1 MTFCKT
7 PCVVKDKRTIWR
19 LSIISD
25 FFRAAVNFI
34 RMFILTMFSAE
45 KTDNYKKGY
54 GAGKK
59 WDGGPG
65 GGGPGGGG
73 RGPYGGGGGG
83 GDGSRGPR
91 TLSDI
96 RSNDHSMFSPC
107 LWILLRL
114 STLYSDD
121 ALTDEYPEGP

>member
-1 MTFCKT
+1 MAYVERG
-7 PCVVKDKRTIWR
+7 VVKDKRTIWR

-25 FFRAAVNFI
+25 FFRAVVNFI
-34 RMFILTMFSAE
+34 RVFFLTMFSVE
-45 KTDNYKKGY
+45 KTDSYKKGY

-65 GGGPGGGG
+65 GGGPGGGFG

-83 GDGSRGPR
+83 GGSRGPR

-96 RSNDHSMFSPC
+96 RSNDHSSLPAC
-107 LWILLRL
+107 G
-114 STLYSDD
+114 SCC
-121 ALTDEYPEGP
+121 G